1 LPSRTS
7 LNHDMLV
14 NLSRN
19 VLAMLM
25 SRIGSLT
32 VEALVKLTGPFIRG
46 FLNAFFDAETIH
58 GIA

>member
-1 LPSRTS
+1 
-7 LNHDMLV
+7 MLV